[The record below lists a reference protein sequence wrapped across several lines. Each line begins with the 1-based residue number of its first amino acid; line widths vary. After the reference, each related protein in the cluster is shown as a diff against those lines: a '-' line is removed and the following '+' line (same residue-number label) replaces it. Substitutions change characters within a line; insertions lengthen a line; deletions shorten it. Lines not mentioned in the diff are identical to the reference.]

1 MVCVETSTT
10 TKLTIFL
17 HQYTTWLPIPV
28 HSVIPGRWEVH
39 ALPLH
44 STFILVLCTPPEQP
58 GLESNVASSTTICS
72 NLVTMLWILN
82 PTTRLVIMTHVDAI
96 QVVTVNV
103 CVHLL
108 LPMLKLA
115 MIMVFM

>member
-1 MVCVETSTT
+1 MVCVGTSTT
-10 TKLTIFL
+10 TKLTISL
-17 HQYTTWLPIPV
+17 HRYTTLLPIPV
-28 HSVIPGRWEVH
+28 HSVILGRSEAH

-58 GLESNVASSTTICS
+58 GLESNVASLITICS

-82 PTTRLVIMTHVDAI
+82 PTTRLVIMIHVDAI

-103 CVHLL
+103 CAHLL
-108 LPMLKLA
+108 LRMLKLV